1 MVPNRAT
8 WLTMA
13 PNSPVTSTDREA
25 VTASEV
31 ASDASRTV
39 VVRPA
44 PRRIV
49 GVLLL
54 GICLLVL
61 AGIASNAL
69 KYTLGNATIVHPG
82 PTDENGCHK
91 DERGRWHCH

>member
-13 PNSPVTSTDREA
+13 PNSPVPNTNREA
-25 VTASEV
+25 VTASTV

-39 VVRPA
+39 FVRLGLRP
-44 PRRIV
+44 IV

-61 AGIASNAL
+61 AGIASNAP
-69 KYTLGNATIVHPG
+69 KYTLANSTIAHHG